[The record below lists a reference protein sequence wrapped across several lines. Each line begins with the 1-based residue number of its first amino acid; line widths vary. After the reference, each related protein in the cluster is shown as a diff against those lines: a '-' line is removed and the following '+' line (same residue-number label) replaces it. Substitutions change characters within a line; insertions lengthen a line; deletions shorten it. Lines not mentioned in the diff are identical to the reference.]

1 MQALAK
7 CILLT
12 RGVEKWKEVLLD
24 LAESPGAA
32 KTELEFI
39 ASLLTLANTR
49 TRGAAL
55 PISLL
60 HRSDIPKVLP
70 HSEQNEAT
78 LLQARLL
85 ELKRKRESLSREL
98 DRLTT
103 ELASTVRSIAELE
116 AELAGASA
124 HQ

>member
-1 MQALAK
+1 M
-7 CILLT
+7 
-12 RGVEKWKEVLLD
+12 
-24 LAESPGAA
+24 
-32 KTELEFI
+32 
-39 ASLLTLANTR
+39 
-49 TRGAAL
+49 
-55 PISLL
+55 
-60 HRSDIPKVLP
+60 LP

-78 LLQARLL
+78 RLQARLL